1 MCGLVGI
8 AGDITV
14 DLKKMFSQMLIVD
27 QLRGVHSTG
36 VASVRNHDDN
46 VKIAKVVGGPE
57 VLEDSKRYQD
67 LYTDFNKVL
76 MGHNRWATIGKINKE
91 NAHPFD
97 FDNVVGAHNGSLRAY
112 ARLPGFGKYDVDS
125 QVLYD
130 AIDQWGIED
139 TLPKVGGAYCLTYFD
154 KGDQSMN
161 FIRNTERPLYIA
173 EVNKGAAIVWASEE
187 GMLDWILHRNNITA
201 EEIYSLSPDVLVT
214 VSLKTG
220 GKLIAQTKA
229 LKGGTEISTSVVPFR
244 GTHGYQPTGTQTS
257 QATTTTPSST
267 GTTNGALVV
276 SDGREKPD
284 MEAAKEKGSLFRLG
298 LEGVTSHGAPF
309 YECTKAGSE
318 KKYRLYTNQNNSYAA
333 GLKSGLEII
342 ADTNGMEYRGNSCVY
357 RILAS
362 SVKVV
367 VGEVVEVVLSSETV
381 DDDGVILAKAVNE
394 PEDGVY
400 FEDSQGR
407 YMARKEWVKR
417 YGNCAYCS
425 GDVDPTEQW
434 KFIHD
439 EILCQDC
446 SLNPIIADALTS

>member
-1 MCGLVGI
+1 MCGLVGV
-8 AGDITV
+8 AGTLNQDIIKAFYQLLV
-14 DLKKMFSQMLIVD
+14 ID
-27 QLRGVHSTG
+27 QLRGQHSTG
-36 VASVRNHDDN
+36 VAHVSSYNNDVSVM
-46 VKIAKVVGGPE
+46 KVVGGPE
-57 VLEDSKRYQD
+57 QLLEMTSFEKMMRV
-67 LYTDFNKVL
+67 NPKVL
-76 MGHNRWATIGKINKE
+76 IGHNRYATSGKITKN

-244 GTHGYQPTGTQTS
+244 GTHGYQQTGTQTS
-257 QATTTTPSST
+257 QATTTTTSST
-267 GTTNGALVV
+267 GTANGALVG

-318 KKYRLYTNQNNSYAA
+318 KKYRLYTNQNNSYTA

-342 ADTNGMEYRGNSCVY
+342 ADTNGMEYVGNSCVY